1 MNNLHHDK
9 HNQPTSD
16 RPAEMDELFFDDDE
30 SAARVGD
37 EVTSAEIERD
47 QPAERVREAGLTEA
61 SMPGNERLGNEG
73 IGNEGIGD
81 EGLTADDASPAT
93 LIAEDGARSPE
104 EVGDGVPADKDLS
117 YVGADAIGGGR
128 GLDEAELARAHPL
141 DGEPWDGD
149 EAEPLQ
155 SAQTTNENF
164 ATEAQTDLS
173 DLDEDEEE

>member
-1 MNNLHHDK
+1 MNNLHQDK

-37 EVTSAEIERD
+37 EVTRAEIERD
-47 QPAERVREAGLTEA
+47 QPVERAREAGLTEA
-61 SMPGNERLGNEG
+61 AMPGNEGA
-73 IGNEGIGD
+73 GNEGIGD

-104 EVGDGVPADKDLS
+104 EVGDDVPADKDLS
-117 YVGADAIGGGR
+117 RVGAGAIGGGR

-149 EAEPLQ
+149 ESEPLQ
-155 SAQTTNENF
+155 AAQTVNENF
-164 ATEAQTDLS
+164 ATEAQADLN

>member
-9 HNQPTSD
+9 HDQPSGN
-16 RPAEMDELFFDDDE
+16 RPAQMDELSFDDDE
-30 SAARVGD
+30 SAARIGD
-37 EVTSAEIERD
+37 EVTAAEIARD

-61 SMPGNERLGNEG
+61 SMP
-73 IGNEGIGD
+73 GD

-104 EVGDGVPADKDLS
+104 EVGDGLPADKDLS
-117 YVGADAIGGGR
+117 RVDAGAIGGGK
-128 GLDEAELARAHPL
+128 GLDEAELARARPL

-149 EAEPLQ
+149 DSARLQ
-155 SAQTTNENF
+155 PAQAMSENF
-164 ATEAQTDLS
+164 ATEAQSDVN